1 MGGKITNVDKLSINI
16 INSSIILQK
25 YQRKEVSLMDT
36 KTIQVYS
43 EKEGRMV
50 DVEVINKEADSRFAN
65 RISVMLVVDEE
76 E

>member
-1 MGGKITNVDKLSINI
+1 M
-16 INSSIILQK
+16 
-25 YQRKEVSLMDT
+25 ET

-50 DVEVINKEADSRFAN
+50 DVEVINKEVDSAN
-65 RISVMLVVDEE
+65 VCVMLVVDEE